1 MKRGFIKG
9 NVFAIYLPNIVE
21 YAIVF
26 YGVGFAGGTSTT
38 VNPLYTAEELE
49 KQLSETQATYLATS
63 RQFLNKAL
71 TASKAQG
78 KIKKIIVI
86 GT

>member
-1 MKRGFIKG
+1 MKGE
-9 NVFAIYLPNIVE
+9 VFAIYLPNIVE
-21 YAIVF
+21 YAIIF
-26 YGVGFAGGTSTT
+26 YGVGFAGSTSTT
-38 VNPLYTAEELE
+38 VNPLYTGEELE

-63 RQFLNKAL
+63 CQFLEKAL

-78 KIKKIIVI
+78 KIKKIVI

>member
-1 MKRGFIKG
+1 MKGE
-9 NVFAIYLPNIVE
+9 VFAIYLPNIVE
-21 YAIVF
+21 YAIIF
-26 YGVGFAGGTSTT
+26 CGVGFAGGTSTT

-63 RQFLNKAL
+63 RQFLDKAL
-71 TASKAQG
+71 TANKAQG

>member
-9 NVFAIYLPNIVE
+9 EVFAIYLPNIVE

-63 RQFLNKAL
+63 RQFLDKAL
-71 TASKAQG
+71 TANKAQG